1 MLDKVLLALDEL
13 ERWSARDTRSRVVR
27 DQIAYYGA
35 LVADM
40 KRELCR
46 PGLTTFM
53 RTFK

>member
-1 MLDKVLLALDEL
+1 MLDKALLALEEL
-13 ERWSARDTRSRVVR
+13 ERWSARDTRSSFVR
-27 DQIAYYGA
+27 RQIAYYGA

-40 KRELCR
+40 KRELCQ